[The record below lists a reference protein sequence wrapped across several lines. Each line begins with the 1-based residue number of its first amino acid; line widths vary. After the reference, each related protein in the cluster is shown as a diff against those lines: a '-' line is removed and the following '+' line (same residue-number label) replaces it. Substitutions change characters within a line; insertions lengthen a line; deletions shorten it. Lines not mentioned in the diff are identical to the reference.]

1 MKRPM
6 KGSLNLSPWPSMQH
20 DFVSRSE
27 ARTRGLK
34 HYYNGKTCKHGHRA
48 PRFVSTSACT
58 SCAAGLP
65 ADPPEAEKRRLINDF
80 KWTDDIREV
89 LIDEYVNTGDIMQAR
104 EIVKCSAAAYHRHLE
119 ENQAFREAITKA
131 TKLAIQTLED
141 RSIHLA
147 GKGNDKLIIATL
159 KAKLS
164 DQYTDRLKVD
174 NTHEEKLSDAELDRR
189 IANLRG
195 VGRTFEHPIQE
206 LPANPRRI
214 DIARREARIAEA
226 AGREET
232 AGLAFEN
239 QAALS

>member
-1 MKRPM
+1 M
-6 KGSLNLSPWPSMQH
+6 H

-27 ARTRGLK
+27 AKTRGLR
-34 HYYNGKTCKHGHRA
+34 HYFNGKRCKHGHVS
-48 PRFVSTSACT
+48 PRFVSTSACCGC
-58 SCAAGLP
+58 SEGKP
-65 ADPPEAEKRRLINDF
+65 ADPPEAERRRLINDF
-80 KWTDDIREV
+80 KWDDDIRSV

-104 EIVKCSAAAYHRHLE
+104 EMVKCSAAAYHRHLE
-119 ENQAFREAITKA
+119 ENEAFKLAITKA

-189 IANLRG
+189 IAKLRG
-195 VGRTFEHPIQE
+195 VGRIIDHPIPD

-226 AGREET
+226 AGREEA
-232 AGLAFEN
+232 AGLTKPN
-239 QAALS
+239 

>member
-1 MKRPM
+1 
-6 KGSLNLSPWPSMQH
+6 MQ

-34 HYYNGKTCKHGHRA
+34 HYFNGKRCKHGHIA
-48 PRFVSTSACT
+48 PRFVSTSACCGC
-58 SCAAGLP
+58 SEKRP
-65 ADPPEAEKRRLINDF
+65 ADPPEAERRRLINDF
-80 KWTDDIREV
+80 KWDDDIRAV

-104 EIVKCSAAAYHRHLE
+104 EMVKCSAAAFHRHLE
-119 ENQAFREAITKA
+119 ENEEFKEAIAKA

-164 DQYTDRLKVD
+164 EQYTDRIKVD
-174 NTHEEKLSDAELDRR
+174 QTSTVKLSDAELDRR
-189 IANLRG
+189 IRRLGGGFIIDGNR
-195 VGRTFEHPIQE
+195 VPDIIPP

-214 DIARREARIAEA
+214 DIARYEARVAEA
-226 AGREET
+226 ARGEE
-232 AGLAFEN
+232 AEDISKPN
-239 QAALS
+239 